1 MSKYEYEALM
11 MIAELKSE
19 LGIGS
24 SPHKSS
30 SQKSPVVESARQ
42 PAEPVREPAA
52 EPNAADHQAV
62 TVELTPEERLTK
74 LLGDRAN
81 VVKQPK
87 GSLRQRFE
95 KVCGTRQRLEKIQQ
109 NYYEQRSAASTQPQ
123 VGSGPAGSEECGL
136 QPLDALSVSPS
147 PTESEIFDPYE
158 ELESLKGPRLSPI
171 EPIKAVD
178 QESVSQEQAAKFRA
192 EAPTLAAHLSL
203 NESENQSSGV
213 LKERGASRVADLFDR
228 AKAHST
234 SPATPVTGAH
244 TVVTT
249 YNGVPNRV
257 VMPPSQ
263 MNQIMNPYCEQN
275 AFSYSAVKMN
285 SFT

>member
-11 MIAELKSE
+11 MIAELKNE

-24 SPHKSS
+24 SPQKIS
-30 SQKSPVVESARQ
+30 SQKSQVVESAHQ
-42 PAEPVREPAA
+42 PAEPVGEPAA
-52 EPNAADHQAV
+52 EPNAADHQAA

-123 VGSGPAGSEECGL
+123 VGSDPIDSEECDL

-147 PTESEIFDPYE
+147 PTESEFFDPYE
-158 ELESLKGPRLSPI
+158 ELAPLTGPFSPI
-171 EPIKAVD
+171 EPLKAVD
-178 QESVSQEQAAKFRA
+178 QESVSQEQAEKFRA
-192 EAPTLAAHLSL
+192 TAPTLAAHLSL
-203 NESENQSSGV
+203 NESENRSSGV

-228 AKAHST
+228 AKANSM

-249 YNGVPNRV
+249 YNGVPIRAV
-257 VMPPSQ
+257 VPPSQ
-263 MNQIMNPYCEQN
+263 MNQIMNPYSHESQ
-275 AFSYSAVKMN
+275 YSHVDYA
-285 SFT
+285 SGPAI